1 MNQYYK
7 TQLGIDTLQSRSKDL
22 NARQRRLLVLIGT
35 EDFNLLTD
43 QFKQRIATPELLEQ
57 LSSLGLIYNP
67 HLDQMSQHSEIQVNI
82 ENALQTQQTSKL
94 YADPKELHTNLKN
107 EVIELNPLTPPT
119 QQVQTNIQSQKHF
132 DELNIHQIQTLMIE
146 LLEQYCGLMAK
157 PLIIEIKKSQNLS
170 TLKMCQIQWIT
181 HLQESRIAPTLL
193 NQYLQ
198 QINYS
203 IHQLMHS

>member
-57 LSSLGLIYNP
+57 LSALGLIYNP
-67 HLDQMSQHSEIQVNI
+67 QLDQQSQHSEIQFNI
-82 ENALQTQQTSKL
+82 ENVIQTQQTSKL
-94 YADPKELHTNLKN
+94 YTDPKELQTNLKN
-107 EVIELNPLTPPT
+107 QEIELTPLTPLS
-119 QQVQTNIQSQKHF
+119 QQIPKNIQSQNHF